1 MEAEILPPESTEL
14 VSPAENARIAVDR
27 LLEDIRDNEL
37 GLAANYARL
46 GAVLFDVRKNRYYPD
61 WGFPSFGSYI
71 ASLADRVQ
79 KERSQLYAY
88 ISVAEKLLPFMPEH
102 QLVAMGISKA
112 EQLKRFVQQ
121 SGLRPTQTLLDSAL
135 DENVTIKGLREEV
148 FKELRQEPDPKGRW
162 FDVGGFYL
170 LADEKAEVDLAI
182 RMAKMIDPLIPHD
195 IPAHMQM
202 KEVVLR
208 WSREFIATWQE
219 AFTRAGA

>member
-1 MEAEILPPESTEL
+1 MLAEILPPESAEL

-46 GAVLFDVRKNRYYPD
+46 GAVLFDVRKNRYYEG
-61 WGFPSFGSYI
+61 WGYHSFGSYI
-71 ASLADRVQ
+71 SDLADRVR

-121 SGLRPTQTLLDSAL
+121 SGLRPSQTLLDAAL
-135 DENVTIKGLREEV
+135 DEKVTIKGLREEV
-148 FKELRQEPDPKGRW
+148 FKELRQEPDPKGKYYD
-162 FDVGGFYL
+162 FGGFYL
-170 LADEKAEVDLAI
+170 LPDEKSEIDFAFQLAK
-182 RMAKMIDPLIPHD
+182 RIDPIIPHD
-195 IPAHMQM
+195 VPEHSQR
-202 KEVVLR
+202 KEIVLR
-208 WSREFIATWQE
+208 LCREFIAE
-219 AFTRAGA
+219 YAHLAEGK